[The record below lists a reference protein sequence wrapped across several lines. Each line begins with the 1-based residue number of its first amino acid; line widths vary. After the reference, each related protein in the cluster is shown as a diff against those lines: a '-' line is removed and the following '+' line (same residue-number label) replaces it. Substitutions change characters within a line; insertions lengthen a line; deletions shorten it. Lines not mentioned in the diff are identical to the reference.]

1 MPYRMVKESKK
12 LLQEAY
18 KPVMSA
24 KIRSELIARLFDE
37 TFTDYDWEVLS
48 NSDTWSVK
56 SDVHISL
63 KIENDEYTI
72 FGSKV

>member
-18 KPVMSA
+18 KQVMST
-24 KIRSELIARLFDE
+24 KLRSELIARLFDE

-48 NSDTWSVK
+48 NSGTWSVK

-63 KIENDEYTI
+63 SIENDEYTI
-72 FGSKV
+72 FGTKH